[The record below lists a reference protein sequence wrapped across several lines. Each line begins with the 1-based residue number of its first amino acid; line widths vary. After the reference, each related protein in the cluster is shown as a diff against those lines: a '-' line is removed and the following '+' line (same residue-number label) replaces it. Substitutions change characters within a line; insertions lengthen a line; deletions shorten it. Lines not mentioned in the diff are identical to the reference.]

1 MRVMTPAGPP
11 MTWTRL
17 SGPSGSLPCLPAS
30 AEDGDRDEAG
40 DDRGGADAGH
50 ERAGGALL
58 EQFGADEAVHD
69 IAPSV
74 LVSEKKTSSRFDSS
88 RRIS

>member
-17 SGPSGSLPCLPAS
+17 SGPSGSLPCLPERLRMAMVMRR
-30 AEDGDRDEAG
+30 GHG
-40 DDRGGADAGH
+40 RGGADAGH

-58 EQFGADEAVHD
+58 EQFGADQAVHD
-69 IAPSV
+69 DRSFGV
-74 LVSEKKTSSRFDSS
+74 GE
-88 RRIS
+88 